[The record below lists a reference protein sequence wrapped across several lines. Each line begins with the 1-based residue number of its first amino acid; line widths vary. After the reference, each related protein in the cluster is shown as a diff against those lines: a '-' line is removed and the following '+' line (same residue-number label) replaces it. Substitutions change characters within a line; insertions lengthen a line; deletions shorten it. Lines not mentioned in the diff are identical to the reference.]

1 MDSCFL
7 CFKFFSKT
15 KHSAGYNKRRI
26 MQTVLHHNFSV
37 LDVLKKVYNYQVRTI
52 YELRLVMPYI
62 GGIHLKQNIHSV
74 VAVNKDLTRH
84 RWRAQNSAEKASDFV
99 EALQSMAIQ

>member
-1 MDSCFL
+1 
-7 CFKFFSKT
+7 
-15 KHSAGYNKRRI
+15 

-74 VAVNKDLTRH
+74 VAENCEQYLTISRK
-84 RWRAQNSAEKASDFV
+84 RWE
-99 EALQSMAIQ
+99 IGP

>member
-15 KHSAGYNKRRI
+15 KHSTGYNKRRI

-74 VAVNKDLTRH
+74 VAENCEQYLTISRK
-84 RWRAQNSAEKASDFV
+84 RWE
-99 EALQSMAIQ
+99 IGP